1 VKRPFSAACAVAALL
16 VASASPSFADP
27 IQTSLTLSVNPL
39 TGEHVSGGDI
49 DRVDFA
55 PLPLAEIESRW
66 HGTSIHVEGLPSVT
80 FGYGS
85 NPDGA
90 QSTRLSIVNATVR
103 QSIGAGWFV
112 GVGQTIYNQRTDY
125 GEQSGY
131 RYYAYGLAATYIYG
145 DEIQDSRVTGLRLE
159 VGREVHWGATSLAF
173 DAAFNPAMHGVQ
185 YTEFANLSLPDPEAA
200 AQTDLS
206 LRIGHRLSRHGEL
219 FYGLRYL
226 NYTAHYVAPGNPLSD
241 RNVGFAPTIAYRL
254 RL

>member
-1 VKRPFSAACAVAALL
+1 MKPFAAAAAALALL
-16 VASASPSFADP
+16 VVAPSASFADP

-39 TGEHVSGGDI
+39 IGEHDSGGDV

-55 PLPLAEIESRW
+55 PLPLGEIESRW
-66 HGTSIHVEGLPSVT
+66 HGTGIRVEGLPSVT

-90 QSTRLSIVNATVR
+90 QSTRLSIVNATLR
-103 QSIGAGWFV
+103 QSICAGWFV
-112 GVGQTIYNQRTDY
+112 GAGQTIYNQRTDY

-131 RYYAYGLAATYIYG
+131 RYYAYGLASAYISG
-145 DEIQDSRVTGLRLE
+145 DEVQDSRVTGLRLE

-185 YTEFANLSLPDPEAA
+185 YTDFANLSLPSPEAA